1 MKDIAIQER
10 IRLMEKEMD
19 LLGESVES
27 MKRDLKEQVARLRI
41 ELGTLKTF
49 LMQVHPGFKTKYPML
64 KKMVTA
70 KVDPDRLD

>member
-19 LLGESVES
+19 LLGESIES
-27 MKRDLKEQVARLRI
+27 MKMDLREQVARLRI
-41 ELGTLKTF
+41 DLGTLKAF
-49 LMQVHPGFKTKYPML
+49 LMQVHPVFKTKYPRI